1 MATSISLS
9 TVQSLYV
16 AYYGRPA
23 DPAGLSYWA
32 QRLEDNGGDTTAI
45 IKAFG
50 DSAEYVDRFSDS
62 DSATLVNNL
71 YRQLFGR
78 DAEDTGRDFYVNMLE
93 SGEKSLA
100 EIALTISNAA
110 QGSDSE
116 VFAGRV
122 EVADAFTKELDTAEE
137 IAAYSTERGI
147 GIGKNYLEEV
157 TVTNTATKVLN
168 KTIETVA
175 TLLPTTPGD
184 GGTGG
189 GGGGTPAPTFTL
201 AVDDSGVLTFGGT
214 ATGEISV
221 SAGTSI
227 GEYNFTRG
235 GVTTTLEPAES
246 VNVTSVNL
254 GAADIRVPGSEV
266 SLLTLGINGSGNLT
280 ITDVAKDVDLSS
292 LSVDNALNVT
302 LEVTESLDITGLDSS
317 WIDNLDLA
325 AGTVVTMTVAQ
336 YNDIARSGD
345 GSYALEDTAD
355 NLAPDTDT
363 VQVVT
368 AVADGINVAV
378 TGAVSLNQLQ
388 ALDSANGDGALT
400 YTTVS
405 GTAAELVANAKGM
418 DDVTYIVDGVNVVV
432 TDSIAITE
440 LDGVKAEIGDG
451 TVTAQ
456 AIEGSIAELMPDE
469 VVIAYVG
476 EGTNVTV
483 TGSATIEQI
492 KAIDDKNGNGDLTV
506 SAIEDSVANLVTA
519 DGVSGYIKDGIDVTI
534 TDAITLAQLGS
545 LDTANGGGALTYTTV
560 SGTASALVEDAN
572 SNAGAGTYVTDG
584 KNVVVTGEASLTQLD
599 ELNNANGAGDL
610 SYTTVSGTAAELVAN
625 SAGHVKSG
633 VNVVVTDAATVD
645 QLNTLKG
652 LIGSDAT
659 LTVGAIEDSVSALV
673 PTGNDVSDYVTD
685 GVDVT
690 VTDSVTIDQIAAID
704 AQNGDGELTYALTD
718 SYSEIA
724 DDLADDSFDYLSD
737 ATAIQ
742 LSDYTIGERSVADIQ
757 ALLALNHM
765 EDRNGGA
772 LDVEDLSYTL
782 KDTAANLASSSDDMD
797 SILAQATS
805 VTASTD
811 ASVSQAK
818 TIYARDNAATYNISD
833 SASSLANGDSAAA
846 VTQAGDLT
854 ATTTATAAQAT
865 TIAGRDGS
873 VGTLTYNVADTYAS
887 LTANSVGVNSAK
899 DVTVNWSGDYLTT
912 TQAGDV
918 VDFTNTGLTSI
929 PYIRDSA
936 AAINSF
942 VSTNQ
947 ENGTL
952 HYDFY
957 VEDTAANIITQI
969 GDASADNLYF
979 AKGNA
984 DIGIEGDQSVAQI
997 HVTDTFTVG
1006 QSEAFWVAINP
1017 VFDSNVET
1025 TAGKT
1030 DYRIDDAIGSY
1041 DDETVA
1047 QDWITKSDQLG
1058 VSGTAADIYAAQNG
1072 STAGFDDIF
1081 ALMNSR
1087 YSDYIRVTGST
1098 GSQTITGAPGS
1109 DTINVGADNDWV
1121 DGKAGNDTI
1130 RGDAGYDQL
1139 YGGDGDDT
1147 IYGGDDSDVDYLYG
1161 GSGRDTIYA
1170 ADAAANTVYDT
1181 ARYYGAN
1188 QITGGEGGDNM
1199 YGSTYFDTFYYAGS
1213 DRSSLINESG
1223 TTQSTRDYIT
1233 NFGLGDR
1240 IVFSEADS
1248 VQYFGSGSAN
1258 ASAVDPGTLG
1268 LSIRY
1273 EKDVQVLNW
1282 NGNALTDATRILVD
1296 IADQDGQFDDVA
1308 DMQVILV
1315 GGNIDVN
1322 WDHNAIL
1329 YGG

>member
-157 TVTNTATKVLN
+157 TVTNTATKVLS

-189 GGGGTPAPTFTL
+189 GGGGGTPAPTFTL
-201 AVDDSGVLTFGGT
+201 AVDDSGVMTFGGI

-221 SAGTSI
+221 SAGTTI
-227 GEYNFTRG
+227 GEYSFTRG
-235 GVTTTLEPAES
+235 GVTATLEPAES

-280 ITDVAKDVDLSS
+280 ITDVASGVDLSS
-292 LSVDNALNVT
+292 LSVDQNLNVT
-302 LEVTESLDITGLDSS
+302 LEVTETRDITDLDSS

-345 GSYALEDTAD
+345 GGYALEDTAEE
-355 NLAPDTDT
+355 LATVTDDITGIDIT
-363 VQVVT
+363 VT
-368 AVADGINVAV
+368 D
-378 TGAVSLNQLQ
+378 AVSLTPLK
-388 ALDSANGDGALT
+388 ALDAANGDGALT
-400 YTTVS
+400 YTIVS
-405 GTAAELVANAKGM
+405 GTAVELVANAKGM

-492 KAIDDKNGNGDLTV
+492 KAIDDKNGDGELIY
-506 SAIEDSVANLVTA
+506 AIEDSAANLVTD
-519 DGVSGYIKDGIDVTI
+519 DGVNSYIKDGIDVTV
-534 TDAITLAQLGS
+534 TDAVTLVQLGS
-545 LDTANGGGALTYTTV
+545 LNTANGVGSLTYTTV
-560 SGTASALVEDAN
+560 SGTASALVDDVN
-572 SNAGAGTYVTDG
+572 SNAGAGTYVTEG
-584 KNVVVTGEASLTQLD
+584 KNVVVIGEASLTQLD
-599 ELNNANGAGDL
+599 ELNNANGAGEL

-633 VNVVVTDAATVD
+633 VNVVVTDAANIA
-645 QLNTLKG
+645 QLDTLKG

-673 PTGNDVSDYVTD
+673 ATGNDVSDYVTD

-690 VTDSVTIDQIAAID
+690 VTDSVTIDQITAID
-704 AQNGDGELTYALTD
+704 AQNGDGELAYALKD

-742 LSDYTIGERSVADIQ
+742 LSDYAIGERSVADIQ
-757 ALLALNHM
+757 ALLALNYM
-765 EDRNGGA
+765 EDMNGGA

-797 SILAQATS
+797 SILVQATS

-833 SASSLANGDSAAA
+833 SASSLANGDSAAILQA
-846 VTQAGDLT
+846 FDVTG
-854 ATTTATAAQAT
+854 TTTATAAQAK
-865 TIAGRDGS
+865 TISGLGGS
-873 VGTLTYNVADTYAS
+873 GGELTYNVADTYAN
-887 LTANSVGVNSAK
+887 LTDAATNSDGVKNAT
-899 DVTVNWSGDYLTT
+899 DVTVTNWVDAAQAGEIVAFDNGGLTT
-912 TQAGDV
+912 
-918 VDFTNTGLTSI
+918 I

-936 AAINSF
+936 ADINSF
-942 VSTNQ
+942 VSDNQ
-947 ENGTL
+947 EVEKL
-952 HYDFY
+952 RYDFY
-957 VEDTAANIITQI
+957 VEDTAANIIDQI
-969 GDASADNLYF
+969 ESTSADNLLF
-979 AKGNA
+979 ARGNA
-984 DIGIEGDQSVAQI
+984 ASEVEGDQSVEQI
-997 HVTDTFTVG
+997 YVTDMFSVD
-1006 QSEAFWVAINP
+1006 QSETFWGAINP
-1017 VFDSNVET
+1017 VFDNNIET

-1030 DYRIDDAIGSY
+1030 YHRIYDAIENY
-1041 DDETVA
+1041 DDDTVA

-1058 VSGTAADIYAAQNG
+1058 VSGSAAGIYAAQNG

-1087 YSDYIRVTGST
+1087 GSDYLYVTGSA
-1098 GSQTITGAPGS
+1098 GSQTIQGAPGS
-1109 DTINVGADNDWV
+1109 DQVSVGADNDWV
-1121 DGKAGNDTI
+1121 YGNAGNDTI

-1282 NGNALTDATRILVD
+1282 DGNALTDATRILVD

-1315 GGNIDVN
+1315 GVNIDVN